1 MAAPLAAKS
10 TLPVGYGEAATEAF
24 AFALDD
30 GVASGVGFLRLFVST
45 TYVDMTALQQPSPFF
60 GDDRKGMSSFRTVS
74 SGGKVN
80 PSLSYTANC
89 GVPMKKPPAMDIWDV
104 WTYVMIIKIEAGIDK
119 QQ

>member
-1 MAAPLAAKS
+1 MVAPLAAKS
-10 TLPVGYGEAATEAF
+10 TLPVGHGEAATEAF

-45 TYVDMTALQQPSPFF
+45 TYVDMTALRQPSPFF
-60 GDDRKGMSSFRTVS
+60 GDGRKGMSSFRTVS

-80 PSLSYTANC
+80 PSPSYTANR
-89 GVPMKKPPAMDIWDV
+89 GGTFKMSPPVDLWDV
-104 WTYVMIIKIEAGIDK
+104 WTYVMIIKREAGIDK